1 MKTLDKAGI
10 IVFGFLGT
18 CSLIGAF
25 WNPTQIFLAF
35 FCAMIVT
42 VMYVDYKKESKK

>member
-10 IVFGFLGT
+10 IVFGFLGI

-25 WNPTQIFLAF
+25 WNPTQFFLAF
-35 FCAMIVT
+35 FCALMVT
-42 VMYVDYKKESKK
+42 IMYIDLKEEEKK